1 MAPNLLAEL
10 LNKRNAPYFIWTAI
24 ALLCAL
30 YFWFSNRASPQ
41 SASSSGSGS
50 SQNGSDSHS
59 SGSGNR
65 RDGTANHKRN
75 GARNGRRPTVSVS
88 LDTLLAL
95 PVDVADSMIASFLEL
110 CSGCEV
116 FAFALADSD
125 EGEADAARA
134 LEAMGAF
141 SSGLLL
147 HRLMFASTLAGRA
160 SMVRQL
166 QPDVHLE
173 SAPLVAEELKGKVR
187 NVRLLGSSDFP
198 TFREAASSLF

>member
-41 SASSSGSGS
+41 SASSSGSGLPKTA
-50 SQNGSDSHS
+50 QIHIPPDLGTGVMERQII
-59 SGSGNR
+59 SGTG
-65 RDGTANHKRN
+65 

-110 CSGCEV
+110 CS
-116 FAFALADSD
+116 
-125 EGEADAARA
+125 
-134 LEAMGAF
+134 
-141 SSGLLL
+141 
-147 HRLMFASTLAGRA
+147 
-160 SMVRQL
+160 
-166 QPDVHLE
+166 
-173 SAPLVAEELKGKVR
+173 
-187 NVRLLGSSDFP
+187 
-198 TFREAASSLF
+198 